1 MTDAGFFKGTSAEQD
16 ARFADKKKKLM
27 KTMKFGENLSQKV
40 DMSKINLESIRPWIV
55 KRITEL
61 LNFEDEVVCDYIFNQ
76 LEDLHPDPKEIQIN
90 ITGFLNGKNARIFL
104 SELWDLLLSA
114 MQTPDGVPA
123 AFLEAKKEE
132 IAKRQEEEKQVQ
144 HEMKRREDELI
155 VRGTNRLVN
164 PPPMEQTDSQLRIPP
179 TKSNGMSEAAELKV
193 SSTRNRS
200 VSRTS
205 SPSSPRS
212 RVPAKESREKPD
224 KKTSRS
230 RRDDSS
236 SSRSPE
242 PSRHRRRRHH
252 SSSDRSSIEKDRHS
266 RSRHR
271 HRRSRSRSKVEQK
284 PKSPVGDW
292 RKDLMAGRRR
302 SPPEMPESSYYG
314 NEKHSKSHKHSKK
327 HEKRK
332 RSRKSHHKS
341 PDDHR
346 SHRHGYDGDTRTH
359 GIPETDERDV
369 RSGYLEHSR
378 KDGFDENYRRYEGPD
393 PPDHYDYRSSGG
405 RHMHDSGSHNHNI
418 SPRSSRTRL
427 RESERSVRD
436 YNRHRIQEEDD
447 ANTYVRRHQAEKREI
462 SPMRS
467 SNTSLAKRQENRLPS
482 PEGPSL
488 PPVVSKRPAD
498 VKVVESVVTKR
509 SKRKVSE
516 SSSSSSS
523 SSTTGSSSSSS
534 SSSGSSSGGDGSSGS
549 GSSSDDSDD
558 DDDGEAP
565 QAKIEQP
572 PPKVKIPTREPT
584 PEGPALPPELVCPTQ
599 PEGPD
604 LPPTVE
610 QTMEWSENPVHP
622 GSSSPS
628 SASSGSSS
636 DDDEN
641 NEGSGSSS
649 SGSSDDS
656 SSDSSSSSSRS
667 SSNSSS
673 ESDDDDEPSQKRV
686 KSKKNGKQHA
696 KTHEKNH
703 LSPEGPA
710 LPPSIPSSNNK
721 KMERRES
728 VEEVLRQRA
737 LESLLRSSRKRRS
750 SP

>member
-40 DMSKINLESIRPWIV
+40 DMTKINLESIRPWIV

-76 LEDLHPDPKEIQIN
+76 LEDRHPDPKEIQIN

-104 SELWDLLLSA
+104 SELWDLLISA

-144 HEMKRREDELI
+144 HEMKRREDELT
-155 VRGTNRLVN
+155 VRGGTNRLVN
-164 PPPMEQTDSQLRIPP
+164 PPVPEQTDSQQRIPP
-179 TKSNGMSEAAELKV
+179 TKSNGMSEAAEVKV

-205 SPSSPRS
+205 SPPSPRS

-242 PSRHRRRRHH
+242 PRHRRRRHH
-252 SSSDRSSIEKDRHS
+252 SSSERSSVERDRHS
-266 RSRHR
+266 RSRRR
-271 HRRSRSRSKVEQK
+271 HRRSRSRSKAEQK

-327 HEKRK
+327 HEKRR
-332 RSRKSHHKS
+332 RSHKSHRKS
-341 PDDHR
+341 PDDRR
-346 SHRHGYDGDTRTH
+346 SHRHGYDEDTRTH
-359 GIPETDERDV
+359 GMAETNDRDV
-369 RSGYLEHSR
+369 RSGYLEHPR

-393 PPDHYDYRSSGG
+393 PPDHYDYRSYGG
-405 RHMHDSGSHNHNI
+405 RHRHDSESHNHNI

-436 YNRHRIQEEDD
+436 HNRHRIQEEDD
-447 ANTYVRRHQAEKREI
+447 ANAYVRRHQAEKREI

-488 PPVVSKRPAD
+488 PPVVAKRPAD
-498 VKVVESVVTKR
+498 VKVVESVIKKR
-509 SKRKVSE
+509 PKRKVSE

-534 SSSGSSSGGDGSSGS
+534 SSSGSSSGSD

-558 DDDGEAP
+558 GEA

-572 PPKVKIPTREPT
+572 PKVKTPSREPT
-584 PEGPALPPELVCPTQ
+584 PEGPALPPELVSPTQ

-604 LPPTVE
+604 LPPAVE

-636 DDDEN
+636 DDDDDEN

-649 SGSSDDS
+649 SGSSDS
-656 SSDSSSSSSRS
+656 SPGSGSSSSSSS
-667 SSNSSS
+667 SSSS
-673 ESDDDDEPSQKRV
+673 ESDDDEPSQKRV

-696 KTHEKNH
+696 KSHDKNH